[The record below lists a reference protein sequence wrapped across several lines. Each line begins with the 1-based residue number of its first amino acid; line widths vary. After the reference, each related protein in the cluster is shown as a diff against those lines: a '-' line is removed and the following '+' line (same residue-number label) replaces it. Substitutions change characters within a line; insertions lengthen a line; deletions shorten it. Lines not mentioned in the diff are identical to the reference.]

1 MYPIMAL
8 FIFFA
13 SGFVGMT
20 LVVLISIYSDAEWLI
35 KLSETFPELVAIPIG
50 AFGVACSHYY
60 LKHRWTKQ
68 KSQQIDRSELLDAE
82 VSEDELI

>member
-1 MYPIMAL
+1 MAL

-35 KLSETFPELVAIPIG
+35 ELSETFPELVAIPIG

-68 KSQQIDRSELLDAE
+68 KSQQMDDAALLDSA
-82 VSEDELI
+82 VSDDDLI